1 MLKNTTPR
9 IHVDVSL
16 TSYMVRKVNVNLVQ
30 VWVHVLALK
39 VQESVHF
46 ALPFLEYVFALVR
59 VNSYQNK
66 NMHHMFYFWVRV
78 LRQAFT

>member
-1 MLKNTTPR
+1 MLS
-9 IHVDVSL
+9 IHCHFQY
-16 TSYMVRKVNVNLVQ
+16 SYYCDYLVQ

-39 VQESVHF
+39 VRESVHF
-46 ALPFLEYVFALVR
+46 AHPFLEYVFALVR

-78 LRQAFT
+78 LRQPFT